1 MLRGAFVLAL
11 LRCGIGFE
19 CATEEAVEEAEEQ
32 EARLRLSLLQSALSV
47 QKFRVLS
54 PEEDAFALDQVRKA
68 WYTSEIK
75 ERLDLGDVKQELLS
89 QLSALQKECPDA
101 EEIQTQM
108 TDFWEEVGKYVRSLD
123 LRLAIEGEQH
133 AISAEREDVPM
144 EELLAKDEEELPMSD
159 TKWQRAE
166 YTNATKIFSKE
177 QEGRLNEI
185 VSVSQRMEELQR
197 IVAEAAHSDDAHAFE
212 DQYNLLRKTYKD
224 LTKDFSDEQ
233 VQRAFKAV
241 HIKQTLNAV
250 EKNLSNEHI
259 EGELKHR
266 ISVPEYRLKALERQ
280 YDRAAKE
287 ADLKTI
293 KQRILGV
300 WYASLRDLPEMKDL
314 RSSNHSAL

>member
-133 AISAEREDVPM
+133 AISAERARMDADV
-144 EELLAKDEEELPMSD
+144 EG
-159 TKWQRAE
+159 TKQKIKTLEAE

-212 DQYNLLRKTYKD
+212 
-224 LTKDFSDEQ
+224 
-233 VQRAFKAV
+233 
-241 HIKQTLNAV
+241 
-250 EKNLSNEHI
+250 
-259 EGELKHR
+259 
-266 ISVPEYRLKALERQ
+266 
-280 YDRAAKE
+280 
-287 ADLKTI
+287 
-293 KQRILGV
+293 
-300 WYASLRDLPEMKDL
+300 
-314 RSSNHSAL
+314 